1 MKEMEKGLER
11 DRLAKFRKQN
21 PKGNKYKDLFH
32 IEEIHVLGSASACT
46 VSRRAEKENIGR
58 IVVLRETVFASS
70 EWFYGTGEDMGILP

>member
-32 IEEIHVLGSASACT
+32 IVEIHVLGSASPCT
-46 VSRRAEKENIGR
+46 VSRRAEKKTLAE
-58 IVVLRETVFASS
+58 LLF
-70 EWFYGTGEDMGILP
+70 